1 MLPCISLLVEKNL
14 ICVWDFHELS
24 DCVFFSQD
32 CGNKL
37 VESGCV
43 SQEEVRGIQFY
54 LIASVVDVFMNVN
67 DAITNYQIKYVKE
80 CFRWTG

>member
-1 MLPCISLLVEKNL
+1 MLPLLVEKNL
-14 ICVWDFHELS
+14 ICVRDFHYLS
-24 DCVFFSQD
+24 DFVSFSQD

-54 LIASVVDVFMNVN
+54 LIASVVDVFINVN
-67 DAITNYQIKYVKE
+67 GASTRSSMSM
-80 CFRWTG
+80 F

>member
-1 MLPCISLLVEKNL
+1 MN
-14 ICVWDFHELS
+14 DFVS
-24 DCVFFSQD
+24 ISQD

-54 LIASVVDVFMNVN
+54 LIASVVDGYINVN
-67 DAITNYQIKYVKE
+67 VNINVFINVNGAST
-80 CFRWTG
+80 RSTM

>member
-1 MLPCISLLVEKNL
+1 MP
-14 ICVWDFHELS
+14 
-24 DCVFFSQD
+24 FSQD